1 MQNDGM
7 AREVIALQKCFFNGV
22 YENGVVFQDQAAKYN
37 AIIGKKMGLPHGMHA
52 IITHWQ
58 GAFKQQRDGLKQIMD
73 VGFSQWEALL
83 AAEGPKAAPGAVAV
97 FVAVLPVPSLAD
109 ARQGFEL
116 PGFEVQPVVEG
127 PQAFF
132 KVRRGDHPGGQFIPE

>member
-37 AIIGKKMGLPHGMHA
+37 GMIGKKMGLPHGMHD

-58 GAFKQQRDGLKQIMD
+58 GALQQQRDGLKQIMD

-83 AAEGPKAAPGAVAV
+83 AAEGPKAAPQNPPASKTSEKTETA
-97 FVAVLPVPSLAD
+97 
-109 ARQGFEL
+109 
-116 PGFEVQPVVEG
+116 
-127 PQAFF
+127 
-132 KVRRGDHPGGQFIPE
+132 